1 MTSQPATQPV
11 PVVHSLTIAVAQR
24 VSSLKYP
31 QRATLE
37 GAIEAVAYL
46 NGTTITPE
54 ERATIRSQVA
64 LVLAR
69 CGWQLSEVELAE
81 ARAAAIAFGQR
92 GV

>member
-1 MTSQPATQPV
+1 
-11 PVVHSLTIAVAQR
+11 
-24 VSSLKYP
+24 
-31 QRATLE
+31 
-37 GAIEAVAYL
+37 VAYL

-54 ERATIRSQVA
+54 ERATIRGQVA